1 MGLVHTSAGYQLL
14 AYFYFDNPVSF
25 RLDYTYLSIWKYT
38 YVPKYFMV
46 VTRAKRV
53 STHGPTPCISVEQEP
68 NSMSS
73 TAGEGKGMMSS
84 SA

>member
-14 AYFYFDNPVSF
+14 AYFHFVTSISF
-25 RLDYTYLSIWKYT
+25 RLDYTYLSVWNDT

-73 TAGEGKGMMSS
+73 TSGEGKGMMSS